1 MIAVRAT
8 KKLVDDNLNKY
19 TTMKKTTKKKTVKPD
34 FLVDCVNVETVNDV
48 YTNTTVAKVRA
59 GKPITEEELD
69 GYAKNAVRCTL
80 DDVIPAMMVAMGTAC
95 CEFCGAKKKQPWYKR
110 LWNWI
115 RRK

>member
-1 MIAVRAT
+1 
-8 KKLVDDNLNKY
+8 
-19 TTMKKTTKKKTVKPD
+19 MKKTTKKKTVKPD

-48 YTNTTVAKVRA
+48 YTNATVAKVRA

-95 CEFCGAKKKQPWYKR
+95 CEFCNCQKKQPWYKR
-110 LWNWI
+110 AWKKI
-115 RRK
+115 KGIFTRK